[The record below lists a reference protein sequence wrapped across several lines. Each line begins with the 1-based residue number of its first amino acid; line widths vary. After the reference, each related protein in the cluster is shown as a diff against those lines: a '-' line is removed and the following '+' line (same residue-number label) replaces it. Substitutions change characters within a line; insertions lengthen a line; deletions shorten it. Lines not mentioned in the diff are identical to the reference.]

1 MIDGFAPS
9 CIIKPIDISGLGEY
23 GQEIFPGSGWL
34 GFFEIQNHGFD
45 FCRLPWIAAEGEFGW
60 GGGSVGALS
69 DRADDGAVEREFF
82 KGGEVGLEFGW
93 GGIVPA
99 GGDESA
105 LSGAGLG
112 GAGGRER
119 GHGSEHKQEKWRRP
133 IGHGAA

>member
-1 MIDGFAPS
+1 M
-9 CIIKPIDISGLGEY
+9 Y
-23 GQEIFPGSGWL
+23 G
-34 GFFEIQNHGFD
+34 
-45 FCRLPWIAAEGEFGW
+45 EGEFGW

-69 DRADDGAVEREFF
+69 GRADDGAVEREFF

-112 GAGGRER
+112 WAGGREH
-119 GHGSEHKQEKWRRP
+119 GHGSEHEQEKWRRP